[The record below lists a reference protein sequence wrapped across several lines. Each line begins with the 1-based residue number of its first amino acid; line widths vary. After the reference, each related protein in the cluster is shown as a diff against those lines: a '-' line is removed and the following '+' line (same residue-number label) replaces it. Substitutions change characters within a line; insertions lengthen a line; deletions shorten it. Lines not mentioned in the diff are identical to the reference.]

1 MRIARFVIVPNAL
14 CAAASLAGAQDSI
27 VPALAATPAVAAAPA
42 RPPVPEPPRPAPV
55 VDRVDAEREALA
67 RIANELEAIE
77 AMAREAAQSAP
88 SMARVQFRYDWL
100 IADLRLMGAR
110 HPRASGRAAPAAPGR
125 PAQGR
130 LPALTIMMN
139 AAQIAAFKAAA
150 GGPGVATIRARS
162 PSYSR

>member
-1 MRIARFVIVPNAL
+1 MRIARFVIVNAL

-100 IADLRLMGAR
+100 IADLRLMERGIREHLDA
-110 HPRASGRAAPAAPGR
+110 PRQPRPVAPLKGDYR
-125 PAQGR
+125 R
-130 LPALTIMMN
+130 
-139 AAQIAAFKAAA
+139 
-150 GGPGVATIRARS
+150 
-162 PSYSR
+162 